1 MDIGF
6 FVCGDELF
14 EDTYKTLS
22 RIFALLQSDDDWL
35 SVLDIMQQS
44 MLYKMCLW
52 FSLRWFVDGLIDD
65 RVIVDEECFTNA
77 LKRKLNTDDLSA
89 ISTEQLK
96 SSAKQVL
103 TSLCYGVIDQY
114 ILVAPNQYDAI
125 RDVVMDA
132 LYFRNRD
139 ARESSSFRILYEK
152 IYQYA
157 RQYSRVLHEHKVSNG
172 TISVGRADVTKTI
185 EKHMQYVMVLFQ
197 LCACYG

>member
-44 MLYKMCLW
+44 MLYKMCMW

-125 RDVVMDA
+125 RGVVMDA
-132 LYFRNRD
+132 LQFKNRD
-139 ARESSSFRILYEK
+139 ERGSSSFRILYEK
-152 IYQYA
+152 IYQYS
-157 RQYSRVLHEHKVSNG
+157 RQYFRVLCQHNVNRK
-172 TISVGRADVTKTI
+172 TASVGRTEVSKIIDGHILRIVGFFC
-185 EKHMQYVMVLFQ
+185 E
-197 LCACYG
+197 CYE

>member
-1 MDIGF
+1 M
-6 FVCGDELF
+6 
-14 EDTYKTLS
+14 
-22 RIFALLQSDDDWL
+22 
-35 SVLDIMQQS
+35 
-44 MLYKMCLW
+44 
-52 FSLRWFVDGLIDD
+52 
-65 RVIVDEECFTNA
+65 
-77 LKRKLNTDDLSA
+77 KRKLNTDDLSA
-89 ISTEQLK
+89 ISSDKLK

-114 ILVAPNQYDAI
+114 ILVAPNQYDVI
-125 RDVVMDA
+125 KEVVQDA
-132 LYFRNRD
+132 LHFRNRD

-185 EKHMQYVMVLFQ
+185 EKHMQYVMVFFH

>member
-1 MDIGF
+1 M
-6 FVCGDELF
+6 
-14 EDTYKTLS
+14 
-22 RIFALLQSDDDWL
+22 
-35 SVLDIMQQS
+35 
-44 MLYKMCLW
+44 
-52 FSLRWFVDGLIDD
+52 IDD

-139 ARESSSFRILYEK
+139 ARESSSFRILYGK
-152 IYQYA
+152 IYQYS
-157 RQYSRVLHEHKVSNG
+157 RQYNRVLHEHKVHK
-172 TISVGRADVTKTI
+172 TTASVGRTEVSKIIDGHILRIVGFF
-185 EKHMQYVMVLFQ
+185 L
-197 LCACYG
+197 L